1 MRTLISEVLLPASA
15 AVGLLAL
22 LAIPPATAE
31 DRAPQAA
38 ATTTVA
44 AVSGTSSAGRP
55 TASHRRSPAT
65 DRSAETSRPTIERR
79 CERVERIG
87 KFAITRC
94 E

>member
-31 DRAPQAA
+31 ERVPQAA
-38 ATTTVA
+38 PSTTFAAVA
-44 AVSGTSSAGRP
+44 ASSVP
-55 TASHRRSPAT
+55 THRIVPSSPAT
-65 DRSAETSRPTIERR
+65 DRSAESSRPTIERR

-87 KFAITRC
+87 KFTITRC
-94 E
+94 Q

>member
-1 MRTLISEVLLPASA
+1 MRSLISEVLLPAAA
-15 AVGLLAL
+15 AVGLLAM

-31 DRAPQAA
+31 ERVPQAA
-38 ATTTVA
+38 ASTTVA
-44 AVSGTSSAGRP
+44 AVSAPSVPA
-55 TASHRRSPAT
+55 HRIVPSSPAT
-65 DRSAETSRPTIERR
+65 DRSAESSRPTIERR